1 MASILNSLV
10 GLDNNSDFD
19 QENLTASTAAT
30 KKNVRGHAK
39 QYFKAEA
46 YESLELPKKKYGP

>member
-10 GLDNNSDFD
+10 GLDNNSDSD

-30 KKNVRGHAK
+30 KKMSEATQNNTSK
-39 QYFKAEA
+39 QRRTNR
-46 YESLELPKKKYGP
+46 

>member
-1 MASILNSLV
+1 MAQNINSLA
-10 GLDNNSDFD
+10 GLDNNSDFN
-19 QENLTASTAAT
+19 QENIIASTAAT

-39 QYFKAEA
+39 QYFKAET